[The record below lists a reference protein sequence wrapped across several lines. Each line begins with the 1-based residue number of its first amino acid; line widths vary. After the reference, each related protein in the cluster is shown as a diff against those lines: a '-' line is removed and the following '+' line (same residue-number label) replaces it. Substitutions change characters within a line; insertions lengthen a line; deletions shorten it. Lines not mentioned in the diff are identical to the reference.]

1 MNSLRIRLFLA
12 QVVVVMVAVG
22 TIALLAS
29 RATNTEFQRYLE
41 RGRLLHQRRFDAT
54 FGLYYA
60 EIGSWEGVQPLVDR
74 LSQAFGERII
84 LTDPSGRVVADS
96 QHELGGRPLGSKWSA
111 PGVAITFRNT
121 SVGVVYFTP
130 LSQPGNPA
138 GEEFFLRAVN
148 NWFMY
153 AVLAAGLVAIVLTL
167 VISRR
172 ILSPVSA
179 LTEAARKMEKGD
191 LSQRVQI
198 RTNDEIGELGRAFN
212 AMADALARAET
223 LRRNMV
229 SDVAHELR
237 TPLANIRGY
246 LEALRDRV
254 IESSPAVV
262 ESLYEEALLLNR
274 LVDDLQDIALADA
287 GQLKLVRRPV
297 ALGTVVQQAVDVMQA
312 EAAARKLTLS
322 ASVPADLPAVNAD
335 AERIGQVLRNLLAN
349 AIAYTPEGGTVS
361 VMARTAGAEV
371 EVSVKDTGIGI
382 APEELPYVFE
392 RFYRVDKSRARKTGG
407 TGLGLAIVKQLV
419 QAHGGR
425 VWAESTP
432 GAGSTFAFTLPLE
445 PV

>member
-12 QVVVVMVAVG
+12 QVLVVMVTVG

-41 RGRLLHQRRFDAT
+41 RTRLLRQRRFDAA

-60 EIGSWEGVQPLVDR
+60 ENGNWDGVQPLLDR
-74 LSQAFGERII
+74 LSQVFGERLI
-84 LTDPSGRVVADS
+84 LTDSSGRVVADS
-96 QHELGGRPLGSKWSA
+96 EHELKGALLGSKWA
-111 PGVAITFRNT
+111 TPAVVITFHNIP
-121 SVGVVYFTP
+121 VGVIHFVP
-130 LSQPGNPA
+130 LVQPGGPA

-167 VISRR
+167 TLSRR
-172 ILSPVSA
+172 ILSPISA
-179 LTEAARKMEKGD
+179 LTEAARMMEKGD
-191 LSQRVQI
+191 LSQRV
-198 RTNDEIGELGRAFN
+198 RTVANDEIGELGRAFN

-246 LEALRDRV
+246 LEALRDHV
-254 IESSPAVV
+254 IESSPTVI

-274 LVDDLQDIALADA
+274 LVDDLQDMALAEA
-287 GQLKLVRRPV
+287 GQLKLVRRAV
-297 ALGTVVQQAVDVMQA
+297 ALGTIVQQAVGVMQA
-312 EAAARKLTLS
+312 EAAAKKLTLS
-322 ASVPADLPAVNAD
+322 ANVPADLPPVNVD
-335 AERIGQVLRNLLAN
+335 AERIGQVLRNLLTN
-349 AIAYTPEGGTVS
+349 ALAYTPEGGTIS
-361 VMARTAGAEV
+361 VAARAAGAEIK
-371 EVSVKDTGIGI
+371 VSVKDTGIGI
-382 APEELPYVFE
+382 APQDLPYVFE
-392 RFYRVDKSRARKTGG
+392 RFYRADKSRTRQTGG

-425 VWAESTP
+425 VWVESTP
-432 GAGSTFAFTLPLE
+432 GAGSTFSFTLP
-445 PV
+445 VA